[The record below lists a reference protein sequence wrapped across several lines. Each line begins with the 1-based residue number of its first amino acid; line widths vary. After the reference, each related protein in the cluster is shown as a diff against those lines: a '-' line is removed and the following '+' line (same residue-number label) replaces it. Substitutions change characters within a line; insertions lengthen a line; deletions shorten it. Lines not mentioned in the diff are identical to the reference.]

1 MPRRNA
7 SLNREARWRINR
19 RARHHGHG
27 LDVAAVGGDPI
38 ACNNSCV
45 DTAPRPTLASL
56 PSLQDR
62 LDRITQNTRALVQP
76 ERLAISERATA
87 ELLASG
93 IEDRVLKVGAQAPE
107 FNLPDARTG
116 KPVRSTDLLALGP
129 LVINFFRGRWCP
141 YCVTELETWRDLHA
155 DLRRRGAFFVAISPQ
170 TKRQNDFTLQQHN
183 LPFPILSD
191 AGAAVAERFGIAY
204 SVPPEHRRYYQSILI
219 NIPFVNSGGSYQ
231 NATEA
236 SWRLPLPA
244 VFVINQG
251 GVVTFAEAHADFRV
265 RPEPAEVLA
274 ALKAIPSS

>member
-1 MPRRNA
+1 
-7 SLNREARWRINR
+7 
-19 RARHHGHG
+19 
-27 LDVAAVGGDPI
+27 
-38 ACNNSCV
+38 
-45 DTAPRPTLASL
+45 
-56 PSLQDR
+56 LQDQ

-76 ERLAISERATA
+76 ERLAISEQATA

-93 IEDRVLKVGAQAPE
+93 IEDRVLRVGAQAPE
-107 FNLPDARTG
+107 FNLPDALTG
-116 KPVRSTDLLALGP
+116 KPVRSSDLLALGP

-170 TKRQNDFTLQQHN
+170 TKRQNDFTLQQHS

-204 SVPPEHRRYYQSILI
+204 TVPAPHRRYYQSILI

-231 NATEA
+231 NATEG

-244 VFVINQG
+244 VFVIDRTG
-251 GVVTFAEAHADFRV
+251 MIAFAEAHADFRV

-274 ALKAIPSS
+274 AVKALTVS